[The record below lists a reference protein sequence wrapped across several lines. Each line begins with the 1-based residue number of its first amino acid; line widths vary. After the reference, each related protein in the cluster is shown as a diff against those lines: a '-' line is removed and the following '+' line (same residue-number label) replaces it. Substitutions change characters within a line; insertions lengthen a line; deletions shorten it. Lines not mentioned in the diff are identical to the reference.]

1 MFSPYYRPRRLR
13 KNENIRRMVRETG
26 LSVDDL
32 IFPMF
37 LFLVGI
43 RYTTASNAA
52 LLYATTPILVLLIS
66 RWLLKERLT
75 RRKVTGVVLGFL
87 GVTVVIFER
96 GVDASLDNVTGNLII
111 YVAVIAWGLYTVLGK
126 RLINRYGPIHATSIT
141 LILGTALFLPIGII
155 PTTQFAFESLSGS
168 GWLQILY
175 LGLITSVVAYLLW
188 YYALGRI
195 EAGKVA
201 LFTYLQPILTTVMA
215 VILLGQDVTPAFL
228 IGGTVALGGVI
239 IAQFA

>member
-1 MFSPYYRPRRLR
+1 M
-13 KNENIRRMVRETG
+13 
-26 LSVDDL
+26 
-32 IFPMF
+32 
-37 LFLVGI
+37 
-43 RYTTASNAA
+43 
-52 LLYATTPILVLLIS
+52 
-66 RWLLKERLT
+66 
-75 RRKVTGVVLGFL
+75 
-87 GVTVVIFER
+87 
-96 GVDASLDNVTGNLII
+96 
-111 YVAVIAWGLYTVLGK
+111 
-126 RLINRYGPIHATSIT
+126 
-141 LILGTALFLPIGII
+141 FLPIGII